1 MQLVS
6 ENRPTAPTAA
16 LIISAAAAAAVT
28 IMQMTAGE
36 VLILGAVGAMA
47 KKFGGGQLPFW
58 PNQWARGQ

>member
-16 LIISAAAAAAVT
+16 LIITATAVT

-36 VLILGAVGAMA
+36 VVFILGAVGAMA
-47 KKFGGGQLPFW
+47 KKFGGQLPFW